1 MNIKTLLSK
10 SFLLLIIGVLSS
22 TAFVAQGIAQTSGSV
37 TDKIITPEDLW
48 QLKRLSP
55 LGLNQAQ
62 THLLYRVTVPNIE
75 SNGFDSKVYQ
85 VPVNGGSSQLVESY
99 QGLVT
104 NKNISPDRS
113 KKLFHEAVKI
123 DSVLGSDRYESL
135 SSSDAYVFD
144 DLNYRHW
151 DTWNDGSFK
160 HVFYQDL
167 ASEEKIDI
175 MQDEPY
181 SAPQSPFGGDE
192 DYIWGLQGQH
202 IYYVSKKVQGVDY
215 VTSTNTDIYR
225 YTLSTKETIN
235 LTADNLGYDKSPAFS
250 SKGQLAWLRMKTPGY
265 EADKSD
271 IMIMLDDTVLNLT
284 GHWDESVQSFFWSND
299 ASRIYF
305 TAATAGTIQLFQV
318 SLPNRL
324 NAKTKTD
331 ALVIEQLT
339 EGMFDVNGIVAEVD
353 GKLIVT
359 RNSMNA
365 AREIYTFNIK
375 DKSLQALTTANDE
388 FYASKDLPSVKKRMV
403 KTADGHDMLV
413 WVIYPPN
420 FDESKKY
427 PTLLYAQGG
436 PQSPLSQFYSFR
448 WNFQLMASQGYIVVA
463 PNRRGMPGHGVA
475 WNEAISKD
483 WGGGA
488 MQDYLDAIDDI
499 SKESYVDNERLG
511 MIGASFGG
519 YSVFYLAGH
528 HEKRFKTFISHDGV
542 FDFRSMYGT
551 TEELFFVNHDIG
563 GPYWDK
569 DNTAAQKS
577 YNDFNPSNFVENWD
591 TPMLVIQGGRD
602 YRVPIGQ
609 GIQAFQAARL
619 LGLKSRLVYF
629 PEENHWVLTPQ
640 NGLVWQHEFFKWLDD
655 TL

>member
-1 MNIKTLLSK
+1 MNIKSLLSHV
-10 SFLLLIIGVLSS
+10 SFIVLFTILSS
-22 TAFVAQGIAQTSGSV
+22 AVQAENHAS
-37 TDKIITPEDLW
+37 KRITPEDLW
-48 QLKRLSP
+48 QLKRVSP
-55 LGLNQAQ
+55 IGLNQTN
-62 THLLYRVTVPNIE
+62 THVFYRVTIPNIE
-75 SNGFDSKVYQ
+75 SNGFDSKVYK
-85 VPVNGGSSQLVESY
+85 VSVKGGPSQLVENY
-99 QGLVT
+99 QGLVVD
-104 NKNISPDRS
+104 KNISPDGT
-113 KKLFHEAVKI
+113 KKLFHDSVKI
-123 DSVLGSDRYESL
+123 HSVLGTDRYEHL

-144 DLNYRHW
+144 DLDYRHW
-151 DTWNDGSFK
+151 DTWKDGSFK

-167 ASEEKIDI
+167 VTEEKTDI
-175 MQDEPY
+175 MLNEPY
-181 SAPQSPFGGDE
+181 SSPQSPFGGDE
-192 DYIWGLQGQH
+192 DYLWGPEGKH
-202 IYYVSKKVQGVDY
+202 IYYVSKKLEGVDY

-225 YTLSTKETIN
+225 YTLATKETTN
-235 LTADNLGYDKSPAFS
+235 LTADNPGYDKYPAFS
-250 SKGQLAWLRMKTPGY
+250 SKGQLTWLRMKTPGY

-271 IMIMLDDTVLNLT
+271 IMIMAGNSAINVT
-284 GHWDESVQSFFWSND
+284 GHWDESVQSFLWSSD

-305 TAATAGTIQLFQV
+305 TAATDGTIQLFQV
-318 SLPNRL
+318 SVPARL
-324 NAKTKTD
+324 NAKTTSD
-331 ALVIEQLT
+331 AFVIEQLT
-339 EGMFDVNGIVAEVD
+339 EGQFDVNGIVAEVD
-353 GKLIVT
+353 GKLVVT

-365 AREIYTFNIK
+365 AREIYTYNIK
-375 DKSLQALTTANDE
+375 NKSLQALTTENDD
-388 FYASKDLPSVKKRMV
+388 FYAAKDLPTVEKRMV
-403 KTADGHDMLV
+403 ETKDGQNMLV
-413 WVIYPPN
+413 WVIYPPG
-420 FDESKKY
+420 FDENKQY

-499 SKESYVDNERLG
+499 SKESYVDKDRLG

-569 DNTAAQKS
+569 DNAAAQKS

-591 TPMLVIQGGRD
+591 TPMLVIHGGKD

-619 LGLKSRLVYF
+619 LGLKSRLLYF

-640 NGLVWQHEFFKWLDD
+640 NGLVWQHEFFSWLDE

>member
-1 MNIKTLLSK
+1 MNIKPFLTQICLLALI
-10 SFLLLIIGVLSS
+10 SFFSVS
-22 TAFVAQGIAQTSGSV
+22 AQAE
-37 TDKIITPEDLW
+37 KLMTPEDLW
-48 QLKRLSP
+48 QLKRVSP
-55 LGLNQAQ
+55 IGLNQSG
-62 THLLYRVTVPNIE
+62 THVVYKVTTPNIE

-85 VPVNGGSSQLVESY
+85 VPVNGGPSTLVESHL
-99 QGLVT
+99 GLVKD
-104 NKNISPDRS
+104 KNISPDGS
-113 KKLFHEAVKI
+113 KKLFHEALEMQA
-123 DSVLGSDRYESL
+123 VLGSDRYENL
-135 SSSDAYVFD
+135 SKSNAYVFD

-167 ASEEKIDI
+167 VSEEKTDI
-175 MQDEPY
+175 MANERY
-181 SAPQSPFGGDE
+181 SSPQSPFGGDE
-192 DYIWGLQGQH
+192 DYIWGPKGEF
-202 IYYVSKKVQGVDY
+202 IYYVSKKEEGLDY

-225 YTLSTKETIN
+225 YELATKETIN
-235 LTADNLGYDKSPAFS
+235 LTKDNLGYDKYPAFS
-250 SKGQLAWLRMKTPGY
+250 RYGQLAWLRMKTPGY

-271 IMIMLDDTVLNLT
+271 IIVMSGSTPINVTA
-284 GHWDESVQSFFWSND
+284 HWDESVQSFLWSND

-305 TAATAGTIQLFQV
+305 TAATKGTIQLYQV
-318 SLPNRL
+318 LLANMTNSRPL
-324 NAKTKTD
+324 A
-331 ALVIEQLT
+331 IEQLT
-339 EGMFDVNGIVAEVD
+339 GGDFDVNGIVAEVN
-353 GKLIVT
+353 GRLIVT

-365 AREIYTFNIK
+365 AKEIYSYNINTN
-375 DKSLQALTTANDE
+375 SLQALTSVNDD
-388 FYASKDLPSVKKRMV
+388 FYATKDLPTVKKRIV
-403 KTADGHDMLV
+403 KTQDGQDMV
-413 WVIYPPN
+413 TWVIYPPG
-420 FDESKKY
+420 FDETKKY
-427 PTLLYAQGG
+427 PTILYAQGG

-448 WNFQLMASQGYIVVA
+448 WNFQLMASQGYIIVA
-463 PNRRGMPGHGVA
+463 PNRRGMPGHGVQ

-488 MQDYLDAIDDI
+488 MQDYLDAIDDV
-499 SKESYVDNERLG
+499 SKESYVDKERLG

-563 GPYWDK
+563 GPYWEK
-569 DNTAAQKS
+569 DNVAAQKA
-577 YNDFNPSNFVENWD
+577 YTDFNPSNFVEKWD
-591 TPMLVIQGGRD
+591 TPILVIQGGKD

-619 LGLKSRLVYF
+619 IGVKSRLLYF

-640 NGLVWQHEFFKWLDD
+640 NGIVWQHEFFKWLEE

>member
-1 MNIKTLLSK
+1 MNIKPFFIQCCLLVLITLVNFPADAEKLM
-10 SFLLLIIGVLSS
+10 
-22 TAFVAQGIAQTSGSV
+22 
-37 TDKIITPEDLW
+37 TPEDLW
-48 QLKRLSP
+48 QLKRISP
-55 LGLNQAQ
+55 LGLNHSA
-62 THLLYRVTVPNIE
+62 THVLYKVTTPNIQ

-85 VPVNGGSSQLVESY
+85 VPVNGGESSLVENHAE
-99 QGLVT
+99 LVRD
-104 NKNISPDRS
+104 KNLSPDGS
-113 KKLFHEAVKI
+113 KKLFHEAVELEA
-123 DSVLGSDRYESL
+123 VLGSDRYKKL
-135 SSSDAYVFD
+135 SASNAYVFD

-167 ASEEKIDI
+167 DSEEKTDI
-175 MQDEPY
+175 MEKELY
-181 SAPQSPFGGDE
+181 SSPQSPFGGDE
-192 DYIWGLQGQH
+192 DYIWGPKSKH

-225 YTLSTKETIN
+225 YELSTKETIN
-235 LTADNLGYDKSPAFS
+235 LTKDNLGYDQYPAFS
-250 SKGQLAWLRMKTPGY
+250 TSGQLAWLRMKTPGY

-271 IMIMLDDTVLNLT
+271 IMVMSGNTPINVTA
-284 GHWDESVQSFFWSND
+284 HWDESVQSFLWSND

-305 TAATAGTIQLFQV
+305 TAATKGTIQLFQV
-318 SLPNRL
+318 LLSNITSNNP
-324 NAKTKTD
+324 
-331 ALVIEQLT
+331 LVIEQLT
-339 EGMFDVNGIVAEVD
+339 MGNFDVNGIVAEVN
-353 GKLIVT
+353 GQLIVT

-365 AREIYTFNIK
+365 AKEIYTYNINN
-375 DKSLQALTTANDE
+375 KSLQALTSVNDD
-388 FYASKDLPSVKKRMV
+388 FYDTKDLPTVKKRMV
-403 KTADGHDMLV
+403 KTQDGHDMV
-413 WVIYPPN
+413 TWVIYPPG

-427 PTLLYAQGG
+427 PTILYAQGG

-448 WNFQLMASQGYIVVA
+448 WNFQLMASQGYIIVA

-488 MQDYLDAIDDI
+488 MQDYLDAIDDV
-499 SKESYVDNERLG
+499 SKESYVDKDRLG

-528 HEKRFKTFISHDGV
+528 HENRFKTFISHDGV

-563 GPYWDK
+563 GPYWEK
-569 DNTAAQKS
+569 DNVAAQKA
-577 YNDFNPSNFVENWD
+577 YRDFNPSNFVGKWD
-591 TPMLVIQGGRD
+591 TPILVIQGGKD

-609 GIQAFQAARL
+609 GLQAFQAARL
-619 LGLKSRLVYF
+619 LGVKSRLLYF

-640 NGLVWQHEFFKWLDD
+640 NGIVWQHEFFKWLEE